1 MPPLKGTRHD
11 TWSRRCRRTH
21 RPRRLRFDR
30 KRKFSPAPL
39 KAKAKAKVCVG
50 GQKYSAK
57 RCGGPKKNIPS
68 YCLDG
73 KRVAGGYLIKNGGCY
88 QNNGGGE

>member
-1 MPPLKGTRHD
+1 M
-11 TWSRRCRRTH
+11 
-21 RPRRLRFDR
+21 LRYAAVALAILMLVPTAAEAKKSKHHNGDR
-30 KRKFSPAPL
+30 
-39 KAKAKAKVCVG
+39 VCVG

-68 YCLDG
+68 YCLNG
-73 KRVAGGYLIKNGGCY
+73 KHVAGGYLIKNGGCY

>member
-1 MPPLKGTRHD
+1 MTRGLAAAAALIALVASAS
-11 TWSRRCRRTH
+11 TASANS
-21 RPRRLRFDR
+21 P
-30 KRKFSPAPL
+30 PAPL
-39 KAKAKAKVCVG
+39 KAKAKVCVG

>member
-1 MPPLKGTRHD
+1 MTRSLAAA
-11 TWSRRCRRTH
+11 TTLIALVAAASAASAYT
-21 RPRRLRFDR
+21 
-30 KRKFSPAPL
+30 PAPL
-39 KAKAKAKVCVG
+39 KAKSKAKVCVG
-50 GQKYSAK
+50 SQKYSVK
-57 RCGGPKKNIPS
+57 RCGGPRSNIPD